1 MADHTPSPPRRSR
14 GATLRRVHTLKRQA
28 RRQKHGLT
36 NGLVA
41 WWVPSFGPLHFD
53 GTNSFFDVSPFI
65 RKEEAH
71 G

>member
-1 MADHTPSPPRRSR
+1 MAINHKQSSRRSR
-14 GATLRRVHTLKRQA
+14 GATLRRVHALKRQA

-41 WWVPSFGPLHFD
+41 WWIPSFGPLSFD
-53 GTNSFFDVSPFI
+53 GTHSFIDVAPLI
-65 RKEEAH
+65 RKETIH